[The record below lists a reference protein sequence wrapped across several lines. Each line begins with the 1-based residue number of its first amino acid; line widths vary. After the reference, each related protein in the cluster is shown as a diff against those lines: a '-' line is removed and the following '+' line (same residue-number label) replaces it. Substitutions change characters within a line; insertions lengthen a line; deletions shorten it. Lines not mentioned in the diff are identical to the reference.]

1 MTRSARAIIAPGI
14 APGVAALAAAL
25 ALGCASHI
33 APYHSK
39 HRTLDAGEFGTRSK
53 PSNGSLYAEGA
64 PGLFEDHSA
73 SRIGD
78 ILVIKI
84 DEKDVASH
92 QADTTLNK
100 SDATTYGLPAAL
112 GLVSALKAA
121 YPTVDPA
128 KLLSSTSD
136 QKFSG
141 NGAVKREGT
150 VTATLPVRV
159 VQILPSGDLFVEGTK
174 VVMVG
179 EEEHHIY
186 VSGVVRR
193 VDIADDDSVP
203 SSRIA
208 DAEIEYTGRGDV
220 SDTQRRGWLARTLS
234 KLWPF

>member
-1 MTRSARAIIAPGI
+1 MIR
-14 APGVAALAAAL
+14 AALLLVLAA
-25 ALGCASHI
+25 GCVSHI
-33 APYHSK
+33 APYHPK
-39 HRTLDAGEFGTRSK
+39 HRTLETGAFGERSK
-53 PSNGSLYAEGA
+53 PANGSLYAEGA

-92 QADTTLNK
+92 QADTKLDKT
-100 SDATTYGLPAAL
+100 DATSYGIPSAIGLVAAL
-112 GLVSALKAA
+112 KSKF
-121 YPTVDPA
+121 PDVDPA
-128 KLLSSTSD
+128 KLFATTTD
-136 QKFSG
+136 QKFTG
-141 NGAVKREGT
+141 AGAVKREGN

-159 VQILPSGDLFVEGTK
+159 VQILPSGDLFIEGTK

-179 EEEHHIY
+179 AEEHHIY

-193 VDIADDDSVP
+193 VDIAEDDSVP

-208 DAEIEYTGRGDV
+208 DAEIEYTGRGDI
-220 SDTQRRGWLARTLS
+220 SDTQRRGWLARTMS

>member
-1 MTRSARAIIAPGI
+1 MTRITAAVTTTCW
-14 APGVAALAAAL
+14 VALCAAL

-33 APYHSK
+33 APYHAK
-39 HRTLDAGEFGTRSK
+39 HRKLDAGEFGARSK
-53 PSNGSLYAEGA
+53 SNNGSLYAEGA

-78 ILVIKI
+78 ILVIRI
-84 DEKDVASH
+84 DEKDLASH

-100 SDATTYGLPAAL
+100 SDATTYGLPAAV

-128 KLLSSTSD
+128 KLFSSTSD
-136 QKFSG
+136 QKFTG

-174 VVMVG
+174 VLMVG
-179 EEEHHIY
+179 DEEHHIY
-186 VSGVVRR
+186 VSGIVRR

-208 DAEIEYTGRGDV
+208 DAEIEYTGRGDI